1 MSNLFGFW
9 TTSSENVE
17 STQNSVKTE
26 TVQNTQTSITPKQLV
41 SSWTWDVLLYA
52 VVIFSVFAAIY
63 VKKFA

>member
-1 MSNLFGFW
+1 MSNLFGFG

-41 SSWTWDVLLYA
+41 SSGTGDVLLYA